1 MQGSEKKIVYVKF
14 LEAETYR
21 ENGRHVF
28 AVLNPFLLAGYRVC
42 LDDTVRRRLAELF
55 GDSVADWPPPARL
68 AMSLP
73 GLEIVASPPPEA
85 ESGLYIFDRKDSGLG
100 TRSWRQ
106 CLRIRFD
113 LFSPF
118 HFSKPVLLPYN
129 VHPMHATR
137 VTGESLH
144 ALRNL
149 PRRIRVLF
157 AGDMQGYKRR
167 WIKHPK
173 EKLSR
178 IDVISTVKA
187 RLGENLE
194 LAMTGDD
201 LERLLDS
208 SYIGKFVLVDN
219 DGARV
224 PWDRWMDVIAR
235 ADFFLCP
242 PGIVMPMSHN
252 LIEAMAIG
260 TIPITSYPEWLSPR
274 LEHMKNC
281 IVFDNEDD
289 LIEKIHLALEMSEAQ
304 KAGLRDN
311 AVKYYEQHLRPE
323 TFVRKIEARDDT
335 LLDVLMYSEY
345 NVAKNP
351 KKLNR
356 RSVLMRGEN
365 AVGRWASLAGLW
377 R

>member
-1 MQGSEKKIVYVKF
+1 MQGNEKKTVYVKF

-21 ENGRHVF
+21 ENGRHIF
-28 AVLNPFLLAGYRVC
+28 AVLNPFLLAGYRVY
-42 LDDTVRRRLAELF
+42 LDDTVRQRLAELF

-68 AMSLP
+68 AISLP
-73 GLEIVASPPPEA
+73 GLELMGSPSPGA
-85 ESGLYIFDRKDSGLG
+85 ENGIYIFDRKDPQLG
-100 TRSWRQ
+100 GRSWRQ
-106 CLRIRFD
+106 FLRVRFD
-113 LFSPF
+113 LFSSFP
-118 HFSKPVLLPYN
+118 FSKPVLLPYN

-137 VTGESLH
+137 VVGESLRE
-144 ALRNL
+144 LRNL

-167 WIKHPK
+167 WIKYPK

-178 IDVISTVKA
+178 IDVISTVKT
-187 RLGENLE
+187 RMDENLE

-201 LERLLDS
+201 LTRLLNS
-208 SYIGKFVLVDN
+208 TYMRKFVLVDN

-252 LIEAMAIG
+252 IIEAMAIG
-260 TIPITSYPEWLSPR
+260 TIPITSYPEWLSPG

-289 LIEKIHLALEMSEAQ
+289 LIEKIHLALAMSDTQ
-304 KAGLRDN
+304 KAELRDN
-311 AVKYYEQHLRPE
+311 AMQYYDRHLRPE
-323 TFVRKIEARDDT
+323 TFVSKIEARDDKV
-335 LLDVLMYSEY
+335 LDVLMYSEY

-356 RSVLMRGEN
+356 RSVLMRGED